1 MDAVKQIFYAFGDR
15 TATLDDSHK
24 LGLIAFDDRRTK
36 MLDLTDKVRAII
48 HTFEDDAPQNVHT

>member
-24 LGLIAFDDRRTK
+24 LGLIAFDNRMTK
-36 MLDLTDKVRAII
+36 MLDLTDQV
-48 HTFEDDAPQNVHT
+48 